1 MKKPLLKPKAVAA
14 QLDLGL
20 TFVYLMLKSGK
31 LPSIRLGTGPR
42 ARYRIDPEVLE
53 AWLAKR
59 RTKADRS
66 TRLSAMTREEEC
78 ARLGIPVDHEFTH

>member
-1 MKKPLLKPKAVAA
+1 MKRPLLKPKAIAE

-31 LPSIRLGTGPR
+31 LPSVRIGDGPR
-42 ARYRIDPEVLE
+42 ARYRVEPEVLD
-53 AWLAKR
+53 AWIAKH
-59 RTKADRS
+59 RTAKRS

-78 ARLGIPVDHEFTH
+78 ARIGIEPEHEFVN